1 LSSVLDTIVPVFCVI
16 AVGYLLAGHRG
27 MHLPTLADLA
37 LLVTSPCLMFSVLAG
52 TEVDL
57 GRWAALA
64 GAAVWTMLGTG
75 LLGAAY
81 MKIAG
86 VGRGVLLSSMFW
98 NAGNMGL
105 ACARLA
111 FGPEGLESAA
121 VLFVTVAVFTSSV
134 GIWVAKGDNGFV
146 EALRMPLLY
155 ASVGGLLMALTGTEL
170 PRMVMEPI
178 EMLGAMAIPLM
189 LLNLGFQLRTLEVGD
204 FGHAL
209 VAVAIR
215 VAGGFGFVTLFIALF
230 AVTGIDRQ
238 VLLLHSVMPAA
249 VINAVMAQRYGT
261 DPELV
266 ASSIVIGTLISLL
279 TIPAVLLLA
288 S

>member
-1 LSSVLDTIVPVFCVI
+1 LSTILNTIVPVFCVI
-16 AVGYLLAGHRG
+16 AVGYLLAGRRS

-37 LLVTSPCLMFSVLAG
+37 LLITSPCLMFSVLAG

-57 GRWAALA
+57 GHWGALA
-64 GAAVWTMLGTG
+64 GGAVWTMAGTG
-75 LLGAAY
+75 LLGAVY

-86 VGRGVLLSSMFW
+86 VGRGMLLSSVFW

-111 FGPEGLESAA
+111 FGSEGLESAA

-134 GIWVAKGDNGFV
+134 GIWVAKGENGFG

-189 LLNLGFQLRTLEVGD
+189 LLNLGFQLRKLEVDD

-209 VAVAIR
+209 AAVAIR
-215 VAGGFGFVTLFIALF
+215 VAGGFCFSMLFVALF
-230 AVTGIDRQ
+230 DVTGVARQ
-238 VLLLHSVMPAA
+238 VLILHSVMPAA

-261 DPELV
+261 DPALV
-266 ASSIVIGTLISLL
+266 ASSIVIGTLISIL
-279 TIPAVLLLA
+279 TIPAVLLFVT
-288 S
+288 